1 MDKNSINENNINEN
15 NINEN
20 NINDNI
26 SDKEDMQ
33 NNIEPVESGDSSN
46 IVIPEKANVVVVGN
60 SGVGKSTL
68 INSVFQSDE
77 LARTG
82 IGESTTKELRVYE
95 SKELAF
101 RLIDTMGFEPGF
113 MNQNNAIRAIKKWSK
128 DSIKNEDQDRQVH
141 MIWYCIDG
149 TSKKMFRKNIDMLA
163 KATAIWKS
171 VPIIVVITKSY
182 SKPEREENVEM
193 VYRAFQAHKK
203 LWDNLKA
210 VIPVVARTYKID
222 ADNNINVV
230 PDGLGELLAETEKY
244 IPEGLVASVK
254 DKADYELQQ
263 KRVLSHSVVG
273 TSVLAGI
280 TIGLTPIPFADGA
293 LLTPLEVG
301 LIKGLSKIYNVEYDN
316 NTELLQTIVNAG
328 AAGII
333 GKTALSGLKAVPGI
347 NIAGEVLNAIVAG
360 SVIAALGEGCAY
372 IFEQIY
378 LGNKSTTDIEWVK
391 KILESKAAESIAGH
405 MDGIAADYIKKKS
418 EGKVSTKDM
427 LSIILRNIK

>member
-1 MDKNSINENNINEN
+1 MDENNINATADEGKN
-15 NINEN
+15 A
-20 NINDNI
+20 
-26 SDKEDMQ
+26 
-33 NNIEPVESGDSSN
+33 EPVESGSN
-46 IVIPEKANVVVVGN
+46 ETVVLPKKANVVVIGN

-68 INSVFQSDE
+68 INSIFQNDE

-82 IGESTTKELRVYE
+82 VGESTTKELRVYE
-95 SKELAF
+95 SKDLGF

-113 MNQNNAIRAIKKWSK
+113 LNQNNAIKAIKKWSK
-128 DSIKNEDQDRQVH
+128 DSIKNNDEDRQIH
-141 MIWYCIDG
+141 MIWYCVDG
-149 TSKKMFRKNIDMLA
+149 TSKKMFRKNIDMLSRSM
-163 KATAIWKS
+163 TIWKS

-193 VYRAFQAHKK
+193 VYRAFQEHKK

-210 VIPVVARTYKID
+210 VIPIVARTYKID
-222 ADNNINVV
+222 EDNNVNVV

-244 IPEGLVASVK
+244 IPEGLIASVK

-263 KRVLSHSVVG
+263 KRVLSHSVVA

-360 SVIAALGEGCAY
+360 SVIAALGGGCAY

-378 LGNKSTTDIEWVK
+378 LGNKSSKDIEWVK
-391 KILESKAAESIAGH
+391 KILESKVAESLSGR
-405 MDGIAADYIKKKS
+405 MEGIITDYSEKKQS
-418 EGKVSTKDM
+418 GKVSKKDI
-427 LSIILRNIK
+427 LSIILRNIR

>member
-1 MDKNSINENNINEN
+1 MDDNNINELTD
-15 NINEN
+15 IEEN
-20 NINDNI
+20 ME
-26 SDKEDMQ
+26 S
-33 NNIEPVESGDSSN
+33 VESGHSDDTEL
-46 IVIPEKANVVVVGN
+46 PEKANVVVVGN

-82 IGESTTKELRVYE
+82 IGESTTKELRIYE

-128 DSIKNEDQDRQVH
+128 DSIKNENQSRQIH

-163 KATAIWKS
+163 RATAIWKS

-182 SKPEREENVEM
+182 SKPERGENVEM
-193 VYRAFQAHKK
+193 VYRAFQSHKK
-203 LWDNLKA
+203 LWENLKA

-244 IPEGLVASVK
+244 IPEGLIASVK

-360 SVIAALGEGCAY
+360 SVIAALGEGCVY

-378 LGNKSTTDIEWVK
+378 LGNKSASDVEWVK
-391 KILESKAAESIAGH
+391 KILESKAAESVAGH
-405 MDGIAADYIKKKS
+405 MDEIAADYVRKRS
-418 EGKVSTKDM
+418 NGKVSAKDM
-427 LSIILRNIK
+427 LSIILKNIK

>member
-1 MDKNSINENNINEN
+1 MDENIINDD
-15 NINEN
+15 N
-20 NINDNI
+20 NINDII
-26 SDKEDMQ
+26 SEPMEVQ
-33 NNIEPVESGDSSN
+33 NNIELPDSEDGN
-46 IVIPEKANVVVVGN
+46 TVTIQRKANVVVVGN

-101 RLIDTMGFEPGF
+101 RLIDTMGFEPGIL
-113 MNQNNAIRAIKKWSK
+113 NQNNAIKAIKKWSK
-128 DSIKNEDQDRQVH
+128 ESIKNNDDDRQIH

-193 VYRAFQAHKK
+193 VYRAFKAHKK

-210 VIPVVARTYKID
+210 VIPIVARTYKID
-222 ADNNINVV
+222 DDNNINVV

-254 DKADYELQQ
+254 DMADYELKQ
-263 KRVLSHSVVG
+263 KRLMSHSVVG

-280 TIGLTPIPFADGA
+280 TVGLTPIPFADGA

-360 SVIAALGEGCAY
+360 SVIAALGEGCTY

-378 LGNKSTTDIEWVK
+378 LGNKKASDIEWVK

-405 MDGIAADYIKKKS
+405 MDGIVADYSRKKS
-418 EGKVSTKDM
+418 QGKVSTKDM
-427 LSIILRNIK
+427 LGIILRNIR

>member
-1 MDKNSINENNINEN
+1 M
-15 NINEN
+15 
-20 NINDNI
+20 
-26 SDKEDMQ
+26 
-33 NNIEPVESGDSSN
+33 EPEEITE
-46 IVIPEKANVVVVGN
+46 IVQSPKKANVVVVGN

-68 INSVFQSDE
+68 INSVFQSEE

-82 IGESTTKELRVYE
+82 TGESTTRELKVYE
-95 SKELAF
+95 SRDLGF

-113 MNQNNAIRAIKKWSK
+113 LNQNNAIRAIKKWSK
-128 DSIKNEDQDRQVH
+128 DSIKNEDEERQIN

-149 TSKKMFRKNIDMLA
+149 TSKKMFKKNIDMLA
-163 KATAIWKS
+163 RATTVWKS

-182 SKPEREENVEM
+182 SKPERQENVEM
-193 VYRAFQAHKK
+193 VYSAFKEHKK

-210 VIPVVARTYKID
+210 VIPIVARTYKID
-222 ADNNINVV
+222 EDNNINVV
-230 PDGLGELLAETEKY
+230 PEGLGELLAETEKY
-244 IPEGLVASVK
+244 IPEGFDASK
-254 DKADYELQQ
+254 IDIADYRLQQ
-263 KRVLSHSVVG
+263 KRIMSHSVVG
-273 TSVLAGI
+273 SSVLAGI

-360 SVIAALGEGCAY
+360 SVIAALGEGCIY

-378 LGNKSTTDIEWVK
+378 LGNKSAKDVEWVK
-391 KILESKAAESIAGH
+391 KILESKTAASLAGQ
-405 MDGIAADYIKKKS
+405 MEGIAADYISKKAG
-418 EGKVSTKDM
+418 GKVSTKDM
-427 LSIILRNIK
+427 LSIILRNIRKNNKNINNNKGGE

>member
-1 MDKNSINENNINEN
+1 MDENNINATADEGKN
-15 NINEN
+15 A
-20 NINDNI
+20 
-26 SDKEDMQ
+26 
-33 NNIEPVESGDSSN
+33 EPVESGSN
-46 IVIPEKANVVVVGN
+46 ETVVLPKKANVVVIGN

-68 INSVFQSDE
+68 INSIFQNDE

-82 IGESTTKELRVYE
+82 VGESTTKELRVYE
-95 SKELAF
+95 SKDLGF

-113 MNQNNAIRAIKKWSK
+113 LNQNNAIKAIKKWSR
-128 DSIKNEDQDRQVH
+128 DSIKNNDEDRQIH
-141 MIWYCIDG
+141 MIWYCVDG
-149 TSKKMFRKNIDMLA
+149 TSKKMFRKNIDMLSRSM
-163 KATAIWKS
+163 TIWKS

-193 VYRAFQAHKK
+193 VYRAFQEHKK

-210 VIPVVARTYKID
+210 VIPIVARTYKID
-222 ADNNINVV
+222 EDNNVNVV

-244 IPEGLVASVK
+244 IPEGLIASVK

-263 KRVLSHSVVG
+263 KRVLSHSVVA
-273 TSVLAGI
+273 TAVLAGI

-378 LGNKSTTDIEWVK
+378 LGNKSSTDIEWVK
-391 KILESKAAESIAGH
+391 KILESKAAESLSGR
-405 MDGIAADYIKKKS
+405 MEGIITDYSKKK
-418 EGKVSTKDM
+418 ELGKVSKKDI
-427 LSIILRNIK
+427 LSIILRNIR

>member
-1 MDKNSINENNINEN
+1 MDENIINDD
-15 NINEN
+15 N

-26 SDKEDMQ
+26 SEQADVQ
-33 NNIEPVESGDSSN
+33 NIIEPVQSGIDNN

-101 RLIDTMGFEPGF
+101 RLIDTMGFEPGIL
-113 MNQNNAIRAIKKWSK
+113 NQNNAIKAIKKWSK
-128 DSIKNEDQDRQVH
+128 ESIKNNDDDRQIH

-193 VYRAFQAHKK
+193 VYRAFKAHKK

-210 VIPVVARTYKID
+210 VIPIVARTYKID
-222 ADNNINVV
+222 DDNNINVV

-254 DKADYELQQ
+254 DMADYELKQ
-263 KRVLSHSVVG
+263 KRLMSHSVVG

-280 TIGLTPIPFADGA
+280 TVGLTPIPFADGA

-360 SVIAALGEGCAY
+360 SVIAALGEGCTY

-378 LGNKSTTDIEWVK
+378 LGNKKASDIEWVK

-405 MDGIAADYIKKKS
+405 MDGIVADYSRKKS
-418 EGKVSTKDM
+418 QGKVSTKDM
-427 LSIILRNIK
+427 LGIILRNIR